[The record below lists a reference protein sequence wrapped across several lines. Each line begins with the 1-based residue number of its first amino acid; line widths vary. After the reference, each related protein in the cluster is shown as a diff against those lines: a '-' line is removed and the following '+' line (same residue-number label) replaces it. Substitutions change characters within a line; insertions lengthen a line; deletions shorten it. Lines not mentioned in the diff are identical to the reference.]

1 MKRLTDRDAQWKC
14 THCEFSARGETI
26 RRVLQTIQAELDMI
40 EITGQDS
47 QGIEEREKVF
57 RKYRS
62 VLHPRHAFMTIL
74 RHSLSQM
81 YGRMDGYMLEDL
93 PDILL
98 ERKVELCKQLLEV
111 IDVVEPGHSR
121 LRGKKDI

>member
-1 MKRLTDRDAQWKC
+1 
-14 THCEFSARGETI
+14 
-26 RRVLQTIQAELDMI
+26 MI
-40 EITGQDS
+40 EMNFQDG

-62 VLHPRHAFMTIL
+62 VLHPKHAFMTIL

-98 ERKVELCKQLLEV
+98 ERKVEFCQQLLDV
-111 IDVVEPGHSR
+111 INVVEPGHSR
-121 LRGKKDI
+121 LRGKYSKIVLNFRHF